1 MRLWYLVKDFR
12 PEDAAPVSPGCVP
25 EQMDE
30 AVLNDEIVIYPRT
43 PGHYHGPVAAPT
55 SDASSGLQTL
65 VLVAFC
71 LGGLGIL
78 GGVIFTTVIC
88 YRHFRDRAR
97 SRARDAARALDAAR
111 DILDHVQLQGL
122 PSGRA
127 PHTQEAIIVQQPG
140 GGVSQ
145 S

>member
-1 MRLWYLVKDFR
+1 MKTASWTLWAVVILCVST
-12 PEDAAPVSPGCVP
+12 AAVGARYGPLSTDVS
-25 EQMDE
+25 E
-30 AVLNDEIVIYPRT
+30 IYPRT